1 MRLLLAYA
9 DIRQHAPGREGA
21 SEHKEG
27 RGDAAHNGGHRKQ
40 PWRCPKSESIT
51 ASANSKCRSCGNDC
65 ENGACSLVRSSR
77 QYGRKPVRLNV
88 NKFKCCRT
96 LQGHTGKIYALDW
109 SYLESTWIVS
119 ASQDGRPIVWNAVS
133 SQKSHAIRLAC
144 AWVMTTSFSPAGTA
158 VACGGLDNVCLIF
171 HLSSLPDKDGNLP
184 VSCTLMGHKG
194 YLTCCHYVPNHEAHI
209 LTSSRHQTCIL
220 WEAEANKC
228 LHTFGGDSPSGHNGD
243 IMSKAVGHE
252 NTCSGIA
259 HFSRSRW

>member
-1 MRLLLAYA
+1 M
-9 DIRQHAPGREGA
+9 
-21 SEHKEG
+21 
-27 RGDAAHNGGHRKQ
+27 
-40 PWRCPKSESIT
+40 
-51 ASANSKCRSCGNDC
+51 
-65 ENGACSLVRSSR
+65 VRSSR

-96 LQGHTGKIYALDW
+96 LQGHTGKVCHLPSLHCAVGRVLLRVVRQCNSIQFSKLISISHFFNIVNKRNFAVLDTHVKFQIYALDW

-144 AWVMTTSFSPAGTA
+144 AWVMTTSFSPARTA
-158 VACGGLDNVCLIF
+158 VACGGLDNVCSIF

-243 IMSKAVGHE
+243 IM
-252 NTCSGIA
+252 
-259 HFSRSRW
+259 R